1 MTGLDTNIIVRYVTQ
16 DDPVQ
21 TRVATR
27 LIESLSV
34 EEPGF
39 VALVVVA
46 ELAWVLQTSYSST
59 RVEIARVLESLLRA
73 KALAV
78 ERTDLVWQ
86 ALRQFS
92 AGRADF
98 SDCLIARCANAAGCE
113 GTFTFDR
120 VAATDAGMR
129 LLK

>member
-16 DDPVQ
+16 DDPAQ
-21 TRVATR
+21 TRTATK
-27 LIESLSV
+27 LIESLSA

-39 VALVVVA
+39 IALVVVA

-59 RVEIARVLESLLRA
+59 RDEIVSVLESLLRA
-73 KALAV
+73 KTLVV
-78 ERTDLVWQ
+78 ERTDLVRQ

-98 SDCLIARCANAAGCE
+98 ADYLVERCANAAGCE
-113 GTFTFDR
+113 RTFTFDK

-129 LLK
+129 LLR

>member
-1 MTGLDTNIIVRYVTQ
+1 MTGLDTNIIIRYVTQ
-16 DDPVQ
+16 DDPAQ
-21 TRVATR
+21 TRSATK
-27 LIESLSV
+27 LIESLST

-46 ELAWVLQTSYSST
+46 ELAWVLQKSYSST
-59 RVEIARVLESLLRA
+59 RDEIASVLESLLRA

-78 ERTDLVWQ
+78 ERKDLVWQ

-98 SDCLIARCANAAGCE
+98 SDCLVERCANAAGCE
-113 GTFTFDR
+113 WTLTFDQL
-120 VAATDAGMR
+120 AATDTGMR